1 MTIQPREFHMTI
13 SRRTFIESLA
23 ATSAVALA
31 AGKITGAAAAA
42 PQHNIKRGVA
52 MYSYQEEYFTR
63 VMTVEDCLR
72 QMSDIGAYR
81 IELLAEM
88 MVPDFPNPSNAWVDQ
103 WHGWVD
109 KYKMVP
115 TAYTQF
121 IDTMRTKTHNL
132 TVDEGVQTMLRDIRL
147 AKRLGIPKIRALV
160 GTPVEILEATVPYL
174 EKEDIWLGVEIHFPI
189 PIKGHLV
196 ERLLKIAD
204 KTDHFGFVPDFGI
217 FQNKPNPYLR
227 DRMVRDGVIT
237 HDAALYVES
246 EWESKT
252 PKETV
257 LAGVKKMNGGAG
269 AAGYVENVYMIKPED
284 PNNLVPI
291 MSKCRHIH
299 GKTWGLTEECVDP
312 AIDLTQ
318 VIPVLIKAGYNGDI
332 ATEYEGQRMVQ
343 DIDPFS
349 AVEMVDRHQV
359 MMRRLLGEI

>member
-1 MTIQPREFHMTI
+1 
-13 SRRTFIESLA
+13 
-23 ATSAVALA
+23 
-31 AGKITGAAAAA
+31 
-42 PQHNIKRGVA
+42 
-52 MYSYQEEYFTR
+52 
-63 VMTVEDCLR
+63 
-72 QMSDIGAYR
+72 
-81 IELLAEM
+81 
-88 MVPDFPNPSNAWVDQ
+88 
-103 WHGWVD
+103 
-109 KYKMVP
+109 
-115 TAYTQF
+115 
-121 IDTMRTKTHNL
+121 
-132 TVDEGVQTMLRDIRL
+132 
-147 AKRLGIPKIRALV
+147 
-160 GTPVEILEATVPYL
+160 LEATVPYL
-174 EKEDIWLGVEIHFPI
+174 EKEDVWLGVEIHFPI
-189 PIKGHLV
+189 PIQGHLV

-237 HDAALYVES
+237 HDAALFVES
-246 EWESKT
+246 EWERKT

>member
-1 MTIQPREFHMTI
+1 MTI

-23 ATSAVALA
+23 TSAVALA
-31 AGKITGAAAAA
+31 AAGKITAAETVTA
-42 PQHNIKRGVA
+42 QHAIKRGVA
-52 MYSYQEEYFTR
+52 MYSFQEEYFMRT
-63 VMTVEDCLR
+63 MTVEDCLR

-81 IELLAEM
+81 IELLSEM
-88 MVPDFPNPSNAWVDQ
+88 MVPDFPNPSNAWVEQ
-103 WHGWVD
+103 WHGWVQ
-109 KYKMVP
+109 KYHMVP
-115 TAYTQF
+115 TCYTQF

-132 TVDEGVQTMLRDIRL
+132 TVEEGVQTMLRDIRL

-160 GTPVEILEATVPYL
+160 GTPVDILEATVPHL
-174 EKEDIWLGVEIHFPI
+174 EKEDVWMGVEIHFPI

-237 HDAALYVES
+237 HDAALFIES
-246 EWESKT
+246 EWEKGAAKDS
-252 PKETV
+252 V
-257 LAGVKKMNGGAG
+257 QAAIKKMSAGPGAM
-269 AAGYVENVYMIKPED
+269 GYVENVYMIMAQNPD
-284 PNNLVPI
+284 DLLPI

-299 GKTWGLTEECVDP
+299 GKTWGLTEDCVDP

-318 VIPVLIKAGYNGDI
+318 VIPALVKGGYQGDI

-343 DIDPFS
+343 DIEPFS

-359 MMRRLLGEI
+359 MLRRLLGEI